1 MHGDRDRRPLTTLQ
15 TNNQQP
21 ATGCRLSAVI
31 LSPVRVL
38 YGVLLLC
45 TMALLGA
52 ALAVVRHIR
61 HQRESEASKTP
72 QHHDEPL

>member
-1 MHGDRDRRPLTTLQ
+1 MHGDRDPPPADDTA
-15 TNNQQP
+15 NQQP
-21 ATGCRLSAVI
+21 ATGYRLSAVI
-31 LSPVRVL
+31 LSPVRLLYLVL
-38 YGVLLLC
+38 ILC

-61 HQRESEASKTP
+61 HQREAETSKTS